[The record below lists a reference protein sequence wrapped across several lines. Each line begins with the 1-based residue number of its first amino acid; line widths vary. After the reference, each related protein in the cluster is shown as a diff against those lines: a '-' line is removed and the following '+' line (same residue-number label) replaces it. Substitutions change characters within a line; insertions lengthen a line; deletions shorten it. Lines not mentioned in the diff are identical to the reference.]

1 MAICAIIRI
10 AGFHYKGVEDDTWE
24 FFWQQIEGAVAI
36 MMASITA
43 FRTLFVKQTNQA
55 ETAPRS
61 PAGSFFHRIYRRF
74 QTLARAQ
81 PDEKPTLSNDNRAL
95 LQLPVLPS
103 PIFTGVRTFIRKN
116 NVNQVDE
123 TTFTALESVVDGS
136 EADYHAAVWA
146 HTPPSGSSA
155 KASSRGHSSRS
166 S

>member
-55 ETAPRS
+55 ETSLRS
-61 PAGSFFHRIYRRF
+61 PAGSFFHRIFRRF
-74 QTLARAQ
+74 QSLARAQ
-81 PDEKPTLSNDNRAL
+81 LDEKPTASTDSRMR
-95 LQLPVLPS
+95 LQLPTLPS

-116 NVNQVDE
+116 NGNDSGE
-123 TTFTALESVVDGS
+123 TTFAALDSVVDGS
-136 EADYHAAVWA
+136 DLDYHAAVWS
-146 HTPPSGSSA
+146 HTHGTSAKVSSHGSST
-155 KASSRGHSSRS
+155 RS